1 MQQQTVTHHLLLKL
15 GATVKVA
22 PFLRSQF
29 IQLIDKQKSMKE
41 LFNTDMRLSEH
52 FTLKEML
59 VSSKAAN
66 HKPEP
71 IPNIPLKCHITAL
84 QNLVDRTLE
93 PLREHLGLPIQVN
106 SGYRCE
112 MVNKLVG
119 GVPTSQHLKGE
130 AADITIPRSSRPFA
144 HATDE
149 QAARLIYCYAK
160 EYADYDQLILE
171 HSGTSWW
178 VHISCKIDYL
188 RNRHEKLMIENGRT
202 KNLD

>member
-1 MQQQTVTHHLLLKL
+1 M
-15 GATVKVA
+15 
-22 PFLRSQF
+22 
-29 IQLIDKQKSMKE
+29 KQII
-41 LFNTDMRLSEH
+41 NTDMRLSEH

-119 GVPTSQHLKGE
+119 GMRTSQHLKGE
-130 AADITIPRSSRPFA
+130 AADITIPRRSRPFA
-144 HATDE
+144 HSTDE
-149 QAARLIYCYAK
+149 QAARLIYSYAK
-160 EYADYDQLILE
+160 QYADYDQLILE
-171 HSGTSWW
+171 HYTASNGREVWW
-178 VHISCKIDYL
+178 LHISCRIDYR
-188 RNRHEKLMIENGRT
+188 RNRHQVINDLIKR
-202 KNLD
+202 

>member
-1 MQQQTVTHHLLLKL
+1 
-15 GATVKVA
+15 
-22 PFLRSQF
+22 
-29 IQLIDKQKSMKE
+29 MKPII
-41 LFNTDMRLSEH
+41 NQDMRLSEH

-71 IPNIPLKCHITAL
+71 IPNIPLKCHLTAL

-93 PLREHLGLPIQVN
+93 PLRQHLGLPIQVN

-130 AADITIPRSSRPFA
+130 AADITIPRCSRPFA
-144 HATDE
+144 HASDE
-149 QAARLIYCYAK
+149 QAARLIYSYAK
-160 EYADYDQLILE
+160 EYAEFDQLILE

-178 VHISCKIDYL
+178 VHISCKIDYQ

>member
-1 MQQQTVTHHLLLKL
+1 
-15 GATVKVA
+15 
-22 PFLRSQF
+22 
-29 IQLIDKQKSMKE
+29 MKTII
-41 LFNTDMRLSEH
+41 NSDMRLSEH

-84 QNLVDRTLE
+84 QNLVNRTLE
-93 PLREHLGLPIQVN
+93 PLRQHLGLPIQVN

-112 MVNKLVG
+112 KVNALVG

-130 AADITIPRSSRPFA
+130 AADITIPRPSRPFA

-149 QAARLIYCYAK
+149 QAARLIYSYAK
-160 EYADYDQLILE
+160 EYADFDQLILE

-178 VHISCKIDYL
+178 VHISCEIDYL
-188 RNRHEKLMIENGRT
+188 RNRHQTLTLNIKH
-202 KNLD
+202 

>member
-1 MQQQTVTHHLLLKL
+1 MKQTSVSHHLLLNL
-15 GATVKVA
+15 GATDKVA

-29 IQLIDKQKSMKE
+29 TQLINKRKTMKE
-41 LFNTDMRLSEH
+41 LFNTEMRLSEH

-59 VSSKAAN
+59 VSNKAAN
-66 HKPEP
+66 HKPQP

-112 MVNKLVG
+112 KVNKLVDG
-119 GVPTSQHLKGE
+119 EPTSQHLKGE
-130 AADITIPRSSRPFA
+130 AADITIPRRSRPFA
-144 HATDE
+144 HGTDE
-149 QAARLIYCYAK
+149 QAARLIYSYAK
-160 EYADYDQLILE
+160 EYAEFDQLILE

>member
-1 MQQQTVTHHLLLKL
+1 M
-15 GATVKVA
+15 
-22 PFLRSQF
+22 
-29 IQLIDKQKSMKE
+29 
-41 LFNTDMRLSEH
+41 
-52 FTLKEML
+52 
-59 VSSKAAN
+59 
-66 HKPEP
+66 
-71 IPNIPLKCHITAL
+71 
-84 QNLVDRTLE
+84 
-93 PLREHLGLPIQVN
+93 N

-144 HATDE
+144 HGTDE
-149 QAARLIYCYAK
+149 QAARLIYSYAK
-160 EYADYDQLILE
+160 EYAEFDQLILE
-171 HSGTSWW
+171 HSGSSWW